1 MACQLW
7 IMGLKQ
13 NGAPDNKFRPK
24 DAMTRAEVFTALNRL
39 VNGTIDNSQTG
50 TWYVKHMHRLVQ
62 QRVILDT
69 TDPQRNTLR
78 GEVLLMLMRAYT
90 VIKNR

>member
-1 MACQLW
+1 
-7 IMGLKQ
+7 MGLKQ
-13 NGAPDNKFRPK
+13 NGTPDSTFRPK

-39 VNGTIDNSQTG
+39 VNGTIDNSETG
-50 TWYVKHMHRLVQ
+50 TWYVKHMHRLAQ
-62 QRVILDT
+62 QKVITDT
-69 TDPQRNTLR
+69 SNPQRNTLR